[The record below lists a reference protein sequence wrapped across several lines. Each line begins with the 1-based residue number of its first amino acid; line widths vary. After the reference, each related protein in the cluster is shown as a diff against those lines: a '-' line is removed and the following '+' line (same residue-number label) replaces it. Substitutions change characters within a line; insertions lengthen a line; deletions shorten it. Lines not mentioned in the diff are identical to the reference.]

1 MPAATHLTI
10 SFGKKREMNKVLKFI
25 FTLSAVIYTTS
36 CSEIITADFADK
48 NTQIT
53 VRSEIELTKVGYEGT
68 TSLPSEFIMDIN
80 QGSNS
85 KYNYSLVKMT
95 KESTGNTYKAPEDI
109 NLLWAASSHNGVS
122 VKAMTIPYGK
132 STADAVNPMEISV
145 SLDQTTEENLNKSDL
160 LCAETGNGITIE
172 GDEIHISFNHVLTKL
187 CVDYRL
193 SSRLKKTA
201 ASVSSITLNNICV
214 TGGYS
219 YANMGLDNIIAK
231 EYGNISMYLENTNNR
246 AEAVFYPYTPAE
258 SPKLIIRVNI
268 GNEYKDIECPI
279 ALKSETGFTGGKSYK
294 MAIKISGTS
303 LDNLSVAVTDDYFDI
318 SDKRILWLGT
328 SIPAGVEGNNYP
340 QLVAEALGCDIKNN
354 AQPGSRIT
362 LTDVPTWET
371 HNDLEVKCQYT
382 QGFSLSAT
390 VKEIDE
396 KYRPLIENLTYDDTG
411 EKLNSYDIERWVK
424 YLKTQSFEKI
434 MLPYIDGT
442 IDSYDIIV
450 MDHSLNDYKSIIA
463 ECIKHKDNDIP
474 SGINWVESLIAG
486 EEHTDE
492 YNLGKCSYFVGM
504 DFLIRKC
511 YEVNPDIKII
521 IGNYF
526 ATRTP
531 SIGWEYPDDG
541 NAKCCDLVLAAN
553 EAVAKKW
560 NLDIVNVYKYTGLD
574 DTDYEANFF
583 KFCPDKVHPHSHTT
597 GESNRIIAN
606 VYIEELTRILS
617 K

>member
-1 MPAATHLTI
+1 
-10 SFGKKREMNKVLKFI
+10 MNKVLKFI

-36 CSEIITADFADK
+36 CSEMITADFSDAS
-48 NTQIT
+48 TQIT
-53 VRSEIELTKVGYEGT
+53 VRSEVELTKAGYEGT

-85 KYNYSLVKMT
+85 NYNYSLVKMT
-95 KESTGNTYKAPEDI
+95 KESTGNTYKSPEGV
-109 NLLWAASSHNGVS
+109 NLLWADSKHKNVS
-122 VKAMTIPYGK
+122 VKAITVPFGQT
-132 STADAVNPMEISV
+132 TADAVNPMGISV
-145 SLDQTTEENLNKSDL
+145 SLDQTTEENLCKSDL
-160 LCAETGNGITIE
+160 LYAETGNGIVIE
-172 GDEIHISFNHVLTKL
+172 GDEINISFSHVLTKL
-187 CVDYRL
+187 CVDYKL
-193 SSRLKKTA
+193 SSRLKKTT

-219 YANMGLDNIIAK
+219 YANMDFDNTVAK
-231 EYGNISMYLENTNNR
+231 ENGNISMFLDNTRNR

-268 GNEYKDIECPI
+268 GNEYRDIECPVT
-279 ALKSETGFTGGKSYK
+279 LKTDGGFTGGKSYK
-294 MAIKISGTS
+294 MAIKIRGTS
-303 LDNLSVAVTDDYFDI
+303 LNNLSVDVTDEYFDI
-318 SDKRILWLGT
+318 SDNRILWLGT
-328 SIPAGVEGNNYP
+328 SIPAGSGDNNYP
-340 QLVAEALGCDIKNN
+340 KLVADALGCDILNN
-354 AQPGSRIT
+354 AQPGSRVT

-371 HNDLEVKCQYT
+371 HDDLEKRYEYT

-390 VKEIDE
+390 AQEIED
-396 KYRPLIENLTYDDTG
+396 KYRPLIENLTYDNTG
-411 EKLNSYDIERWVK
+411 EKLKSYDIERWVK
-424 YLKTQSFEKI
+424 YLKAQSFEKI

-442 IDSYDIIV
+442 VDSYDIIV
-450 MDHSLNDYKSIIA
+450 LDHSLNDYKSIIA
-463 ECIKHKDNDIP
+463 ECIKHKNNDIP
-474 SGINWVESLIAG
+474 SGINWVESLVAG
-486 EEHTDE
+486 EEHIDE

-541 NAKCCDLVLAAN
+541 NAKCCDLILAAN

-560 NLDIVNVYKYTGLD
+560 NLDIINVYKNTGLD
-574 DTDYEANFF
+574 DTDYESNFY
-583 KFCPDKVHPHSHTT
+583 KFCPDRVHPHSNTT

-617 K
+617 KQQ